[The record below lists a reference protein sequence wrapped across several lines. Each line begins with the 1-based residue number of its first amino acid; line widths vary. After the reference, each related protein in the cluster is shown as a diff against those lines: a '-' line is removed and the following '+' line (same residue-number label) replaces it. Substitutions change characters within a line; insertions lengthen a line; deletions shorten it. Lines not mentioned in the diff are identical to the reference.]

1 MRPAAKALESESA
14 PCRVR
19 FPPRRTDA
27 TAFRRPRRSGTHPH
41 PMSTKKTVTKKSAA
55 KARDLNPKKNPKGGP
70 AYMKLGDIKGEFTSS
85 STRGG

>member
-1 MRPAAKALESESA
+1 
-14 PCRVR
+14 
-19 FPPRRTDA
+19 
-27 TAFRRPRRSGTHPH
+27 
-41 PMSTKKTVTKKSAA
+41 MSTKKTVTRKPAA